1 MREQV
6 ERTGS
11 RTDLTGGDSQVPGR
25 GGQAAVAEQQLDG
38 PDIRAGFQ

>member
-11 RTDLTGGDSQVPGR
+11 GTHFAGGDAQITGGGR
-25 GGQAAVAEQQLDG
+25 QAAVAEQQLDG
-38 PDIRAGFQ
+38 PNIRAGFQ

>member
-6 ERTGS
+6 ERTGCG
-11 RTDLTGGDSQVPGR
+11 THLAGGNPQVSSGGR
-25 GGQAAVAEQQLDG
+25 QAAVAEQQLDG